1 MGPGIVFA
9 LCAAVFMGTA
19 TVLQAMGARRA
30 VAATPGAAGS
40 GARTLVAALRRWP
53 FVAGVALD
61 MAGFAAELVALR
73 SVPLFVVE
81 AALASSLAVTAVAAA
96 LLLGVRLRRQEWAAV
111 AAVCLGLVVL
121 AVSAGRDGHGEGTER
136 LRLAVLVVALAL
148 AVAGR
153 VTERAAPRNRAAVL
167 GAVAGLSFGV
177 VAVAVRMLVGF
188 TPRELLTDPAA
199 YAVAVAGVTGF
210 VFLVDALQSGSV
222 TAATAA
228 MVITESLWP
237 AVFGVVWLGDTTR
250 HDRAPLAV
258 LGFAL
263 SITGA
268 LALTRFGEAEQTA
281 PPT

>member
-9 LCAAVFMGTA
+9 LCAAVLMGTA

-53 FVAGVALD
+53 FVAGVAMD

-81 AALASSLAVTAVAAA
+81 AALASSLAVTAVVAA

-136 LRLAVLVVALAL
+136 LRFAVLVVALVL
-148 AVAGR
+148 AAAGR
-153 VTERAAPRNRAAVL
+153 FTERAAPRNRAAAL
-167 GAVAGLSFGV
+167 GAGAGLSFGV

-188 TPRELLTDPAA
+188 GAEELLTDPAA

-210 VFLVDALQSGSV
+210 VLLVDALQSGSV

-263 SITGA
+263 SIAGA
-268 LALTRFGEAEQTA
+268 LALARFGEAEQTA
-281 PPT
+281 PPP